1 MSSVELAERQKG
13 EDAVINSE
21 DYRYIMSTSAS
32 DLSSSPSSSKT
43 SPRRP
48 EASAKMPARVD
59 NSIKPGDYKYIIE
72 TSASDESSSPSR
84 KGLRESVGASASPS
98 RSSHSSPRESDSG
111 SDKPDDRCYTSPTS
125 SPLPHPRSLTGS
137 RESVLSSEIL
147 SSVSSDSEKVFDPF
161 AKDHL
166 QPRLSPREPSVDVHF
181 PVAETVSEVS
191 LANRSDESWFTDS
204 RESNSFHQDALHI
217 RKLMLDQAWVS
228 DRQQPMSDWV
238 SSVIVWDDDVA
249 SNLGVDSLLTRL
261 KNRFQSTWWR
271 LTRGRET
278 RVQILKKSSSASG
291 SGISGGDEDKAPH
304 KEKLQKRVQ
313 RFMSRFFICGGP
325 SQA

>member
-1 MSSVELAERQKG
+1 MSSVELAERKKG
-13 EDAVINSE
+13 KDAVINSE
-21 DYRYIMSTSAS
+21 DYSYTMSTSAS
-32 DLSSSPSSSKT
+32 DLSSSPSSSSKT

-48 EASAKMPARVD
+48 EASAKKPVWVD
-59 NSIKPGDYKYIIE
+59 NSIKPGDYKYIME
-72 TSASDESSSPSR
+72 TSASDVSSSPSR
-84 KGLRESVGASASPS
+84 KGLRESVGASASLS
-98 RSSHSSPRESDSG
+98 GSSPRESESR
-111 SDKPDDRCYTSPTS
+111 SDKQDDSCYTSPTS

-137 RESVLSSEIL
+137 SQSVLSSEIL

-181 PVAETVSEVS
+181 PVAETVSEIS

-238 SSVIVWDDDVA
+238 SSVIVWDDD
-249 SNLGVDSLLTRL
+249 
-261 KNRFQSTWWR
+261 
-271 LTRGRET
+271 
-278 RVQILKKSSSASG
+278 
-291 SGISGGDEDKAPH
+291 GGDEDKTQRR
-304 KEKLQKRVQ
+304 EKRQKRVQ

>member
-1 MSSVELAERQKG
+1 MSSVELAERQTG

-21 DYRYIMSTSAS
+21 DYLYIMSTSAS

-48 EASAKMPARVD
+48 EASAKKPVRVD
-59 NSIKPGDYKYIIE
+59 NSIKPGDYKYIME
-72 TSASDESSSPSR
+72 TSASDVSSSPSR
-84 KGLRESVGASASPS
+84 KGLRESVGVSASLS
-98 RSSHSSPRESDSG
+98 RSSPRESDSG
-111 SDKPDDRCYTSPTS
+111 SDKPDDSCYTSPTS

-291 SGISGGDEDKAPH
+291 GGTCGGDEDKVQRR
-304 KEKLQKRVQ
+304 EKLQKRVQ